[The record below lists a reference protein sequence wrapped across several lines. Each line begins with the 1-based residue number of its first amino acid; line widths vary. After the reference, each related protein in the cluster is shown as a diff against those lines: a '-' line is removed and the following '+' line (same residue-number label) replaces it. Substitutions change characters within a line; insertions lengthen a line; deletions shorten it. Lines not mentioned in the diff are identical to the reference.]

1 MAGFL
6 WLCAWLPLP
15 LSRLIGAGLGLFM
28 YVNNPKRRRIAR
40 VNLALCFLQLSRP
53 ERRRRLRRHF
63 VVSGQSF
70 VDLGL
75 LAWGGERRVQRA
87 VRLHGIEPY
96 RELAR
101 AGRPIILLAPHCV
114 GMNFGGALLGRY
126 HPMFSMF
133 KPQRS
138 PVVNWL
144 LNKGRMRF
152 GCQLVS
158 RTQGMRP
165 VLRGLKQGMSFYYLP
180 DEDFGPKHS
189 VFTPFFGVATAT
201 LPSLGRLTE
210 TAGAVV
216 VPCFTRLTRRGYDVT
231 LRPPLENFPTGDRL
245 ADAAR
250 MNAVLEEGIRLAP
263 EQYMWTFKLF
273 KTRPDNAPSPYDR

>member
-1 MAGFL
+1 
-6 WLCAWLPLP
+6 
-15 LSRLIGAGLGLFM
+15 
-28 YVNNPKRRRIAR
+28 
-40 VNLALCFLQLSRP
+40 
-53 ERRRRLRRHF
+53 
-63 VVSGQSF
+63 
-70 VDLGL
+70 
-75 LAWGGERRVQRA
+75 
-87 VRLHGIEPY
+87 
-96 RELAR
+96 
-101 AGRPIILLAPHCV
+101 
-114 GMNFGGALLGRY
+114 
-126 HPMFSMF
+126 MFSMF